1 MDKEKRVNE
10 LMREYYDKFDNCF
23 PVVMEAPLN
32 DDEIIKAIEHCL
44 EIGEPYKEPDYEI
57 IPGVVY

>member
-1 MDKEKRVNE
+1 MDKEKRGNE
-10 LMREYYDKFDNCF
+10 LMREYYAKFDNCF

-44 EIGEPYKEPDYEI
+44 KTGEPYIEPDYEI